1 MSLPCCNFQLGHVVL
16 SVFEASKK
24 NGLQYHNFFSIRIN
38 ILQMENWGTYVRR
51 QAQIQA
57 RRVFCWV
64 LPQAA
69 VFRRKGL
76 IRRVV
81 GSWDSCSAEKK
92 CFPFRY
98 SYQYQYIYS
107 YSYYSYIPISISII
121 ISI

>member
-1 MSLPCCNFQLGHVVL
+1 
-16 SVFEASKK
+16 
-24 NGLQYHNFFSIRIN
+24 
-38 ILQMENWGTYVRR
+38 MENWGTYVRR

-81 GSWDSCSAEKK
+81 GSWDSCSAEKNVFLFVIPGIRII
-92 CFPFRY
+92 CAAVGVL
-98 SYQYQYIYS
+98 SLLHA
-107 YSYYSYIPISISII
+107 YYFQKS
-121 ISI
+121 